1 MPARRTKP
9 RSIRRRGFRLRES
22 ARMRLERS
30 FTVLIT
36 PLAAGGLETHHQ
48 SVRLGT
54 DFNRMAGAPGSIP
67 QSPPAALPRI
77 SRQDAAE
84 TQRRDRILNF
94 LMGLKP
100 NNSVCRKMRTRTESH
115 LKSSAW
121 PEATAAQPSAG
132 ADKST
137 PETLPSGST
146 AQVEY
151 RARKQR
157 HPRLKGLFMT
167 YDNRQFY
174 IDGAW
179 VDPVEPKQLTVIN
192 PATEEA
198 AGVISMGSAK
208 DVDRAVTAARRA
220 FDSYSRTTP
229 AERLTLMERILTA
242 YKAHYDEIA
251 QAISIEMGAPITLS
265 KGAQTRIG
273 VGHISAMIDVLKN
286 FNFEELRGTVRLVQ
300 EPVGVCAL
308 ITPWNWPMNQ
318 VAAKVIP
325 ALAAGCTMV
334 LKPSE
339 FSPFSAILW
348 AKVMHEAN
356 VPAGVFNLINGDGPN
371 VGAPLSSHKEV
382 DMVSFTGSTRAGTE
396 VAKNAAASVK
406 RVHQELG
413 GKSPNVLL
421 EDADFERAVK
431 PSVLHVFQNSG
442 QSCNAPDP
450 HAGARRPSWP
460 RWKPS
465 PRASRKASSSEIRHS
480 EKTNIGPV
488 VSKVQFE
495 RVEGYIA
502 KGIAEGA
509 KVVIGGAGRPDG
521 LTKGYYVKPTI
532 FSNVRNDMTIAR
544 EEIFGPVL
552 CILPYDNEEQ
562 AVQIANDTPYGLAA
576 YVWSQGQRSR
586 AAHRRKDPRRPSH
599 PERRFGQHE
608 HAVRRLQNVRQR
620 PRVGRIRIARL
631 SGSQSRHRGRRRLG
645 SEAGGRPGSSARA
658 SRQALFAG
666 SACAVRGLES
676 RAAAGRISRH
686 HGRVRRRQ
694 VDAAQRVGGTRPSPT
709 AAACCWMA
717 SDLRRSMMTR

>member
-1 MPARRTKP
+1 
-9 RSIRRRGFRLRES
+9 
-22 ARMRLERS
+22 
-30 FTVLIT
+30 
-36 PLAAGGLETHHQ
+36 
-48 SVRLGT
+48 
-54 DFNRMAGAPGSIP
+54 
-67 QSPPAALPRI
+67 
-77 SRQDAAE
+77 
-84 TQRRDRILNF
+84 
-94 LMGLKP
+94 
-100 NNSVCRKMRTRTESH
+100 
-115 LKSSAW
+115 
-121 PEATAAQPSAG
+121 
-132 ADKST
+132 
-137 PETLPSGST
+137 
-146 AQVEY
+146 
-151 RARKQR
+151 
-157 HPRLKGLFMT
+157 MT

-179 VDPVEPKQLTVIN
+179 VDPVEPKQFSVIN
-192 PATEEA
+192 PATEQA

-208 DVDRAVTAARRA
+208 DVDRAVAAARRA

-229 AERLTLMERILTA
+229 AERLSLLERILGA

-273 VGHISAMIDVLKN
+273 VGHISAMIEVLKT

-348 AKVMHEAN
+348 AKVMHEAK

-396 VAKNAAASVK
+396 VAKSAAASVK

-431 PSVLHVFQNSG
+431 ASVLHVFQNSG
-442 QSCNAPDP
+442 QSCNAPTRMLVPASKLAEVEAIAKRVAEGVIVGDP
-450 HAGARRPSWP
+450 A
-460 RWKPS
+460 
-465 PRASRKASSSEIRHS
+465 S
-480 EKTNIGPV
+480 EKTNVGPV
-488 VSKVQFE
+488 VSKLQYE
-495 RVEGYIA
+495 RVEGYIS

-521 LTKGYYVKPTI
+521 LDKGYYVRPTI

-552 CILPYDNEEQ
+552 CILPYDNEEE

-576 YVWSQGQRSR
+576 YVWSQDNVH
-586 AAHRRKDPRRPSH
+586 ARRI
-599 PERRFGQHE
+599 G
-608 HAVRRLQNVRQR
+608 A
-620 PRVGRIRIARL
+620 RIRAGQVTL
-631 SGSQSRHRGRRRLG
+631 NGASGTMNTPFGGFKMSGNGREYGEFGLRDFL
-645 SEAGGRPGSSARA
+645 EVK
-658 SRQALFAG
+658 
-666 SACAVRGLES
+666 AVIG
-676 RAAAGRISRH
+676 
-686 HGRVRRRQ
+686 
-694 VDAAQRVGGTRPSPT
+694 VDAA
-709 AAACCWMA
+709 
-717 SDLRRSMMTR
+717 